1 MAIQAY
7 RDRHAGYTICDI
19 WSRDDNLND
28 GELIDSVGEA
38 VGSVL
43 KLAGRGWIVDD
54 RLDAR
59 YSFPASRAVVWMGV
73 ISEVLWMES

>member
-43 KLAGRGWIVDD
+43 KLAGGGSWMTGSMLDILFQRLELWFGWV
-54 RLDAR
+54 
-59 YSFPASRAVVWMGV
+59 
-73 ISEVLWMES
+73 